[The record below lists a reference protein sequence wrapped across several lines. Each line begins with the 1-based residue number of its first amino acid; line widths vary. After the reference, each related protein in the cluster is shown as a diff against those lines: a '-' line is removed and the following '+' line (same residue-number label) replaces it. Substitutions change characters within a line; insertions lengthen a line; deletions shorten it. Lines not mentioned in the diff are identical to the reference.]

1 MGDVLDSM
9 LDLMRY
15 TIRSSNSIEHL
26 ANTVDRSC
34 SLQKYGNQH
43 GHCERYNTIGYIYNA
58 SLMSTGGYR
67 QPESRRISTDYWEFV
82 QNMRTT
88 Y

>member
-34 SLQKYGNQH
+34 FLPKHGNQYGN
-43 GHCERYNTIGYIYNA
+43 CERCNAIGYIYDL
-58 SLMSTGGYR
+58 SLMSIGGYR
-67 QPESRRISTDYWEFV
+67 QPGSRRISTDYWEFV